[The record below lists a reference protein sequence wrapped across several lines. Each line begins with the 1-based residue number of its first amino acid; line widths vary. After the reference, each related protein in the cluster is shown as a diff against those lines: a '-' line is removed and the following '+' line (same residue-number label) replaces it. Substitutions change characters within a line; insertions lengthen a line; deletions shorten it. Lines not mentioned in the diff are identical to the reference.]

1 MTGTRAG
8 ALKARETNLKRHGKN
23 FYKKIGRKGG
33 KNGFGPDY
41 KGGFGGNHELARIA
55 GAKGGKKSSRAGVK
69 NGQGGKKKK
78 AAKKSLIQRIFNK

>member
-1 MTGTRAG
+1 MTGTREG

-41 KGGFGGNHELARIA
+41 KGGFGGNHELAKIA
-55 GAKGGKKSSRAGVK
+55 GAKGGKKSSRAGVTE
-69 NGQGGKKKK
+69 
-78 AAKKSLIQRIFNK
+78 